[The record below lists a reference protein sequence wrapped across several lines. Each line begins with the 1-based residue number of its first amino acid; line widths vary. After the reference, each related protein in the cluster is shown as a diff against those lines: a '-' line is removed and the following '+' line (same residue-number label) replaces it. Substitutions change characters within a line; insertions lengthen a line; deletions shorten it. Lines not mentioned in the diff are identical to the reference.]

1 MEKNKAINYQRL
13 LKQVIKIGGL
23 LIECGAEI
31 YRVEESIRRMLN
43 AYPVESVDVFAIP
56 SMIMVTLETP
66 TQVSIT
72 KNKRTFYKQADF
84 NKLAR
89 LNNLVR
95 DISIKAP
102 SLDVVEYSINA
113 IEQEM
118 PYPRWIVILA
128 TACLS
133 GTFCLLVQGG
143 FYSALCAGAIVVVSQ
158 LVSQEMEKFHANT
171 FFITIVASFIHTTL
185 AGGIANFFPSTEI
198 DAMIIGT
205 LVTILPGLTFTT
217 AIRDMITRDLLAG
230 ILGLIET
237 LLVATSIAIGNSLAY
252 LAISRL
258 WEVF

>member
-1 MEKNKAINYQRL
+1 MEKSKTINYHRL

-31 YRVEESIRRMLN
+31 YRVEESIRRMLK

-95 DISIKAP
+95 DISIKA

-133 GTFCLLVQGG
+133 GTFCLLLQGG
-143 FYSALCAGAIVVVSQ
+143 FHSALCAGAIVVVSQ

-205 LVTILPGLTFTT
+205 LVTLLPGLTFTT